1 MFCRGFYCLIYY
13 FFFLNAGFCPI
24 SIHIWTLNSSLV
36 ISGVFPS
43 LKKIFSPP
51 HHTPPLPPPHVLS
64 MKLCLSMSLEN
75 SSLVGRRKKTSWMN
89 FCSSSVKLPLHRKK
103 MLYRKLIIFFFK
115 KWSDQTYKPSHVPRQ
130 ESCSLLNSF
139 YCNFRWATVIESRV
153 RYRSWVHCR

>member
-13 FFFLNAGFCPI
+13 FFFLMLVSVRFR
-24 SIHIWTLNSSLV
+24 SIYEPLTQVLWSRVYFQVLRR
-36 ISGVFPS
+36 
-43 LKKIFSPP
+43 FSPP
-51 HHTPPLPPPHVLS
+51 HTTHHHYPLHVLS